1 METEKQKQPIVES
14 KDIFENKKEEYE
26 LSVVKDFLSKHHQIL
41 NALQQSLSDL
51 KQTTIENKIEGNNLV
66 RDFQNKQQQDLDL
79 IHKSILHLK
88 QSAADN
94 RFESDD
100 MASDY
105 QTKHQQE
112 LETIKKSL
120 LDLKRN
126 ATSSRIE
133 SDTQDKKSR
142 KRKKKVRDNVP
153 DDWNAPL

>member
-1 METEKQKQPIVES
+1 MIRQLKNAS
-14 KDIFENKKEEYE
+14 
-26 LSVVKDFLSKHHQIL
+26 L
-41 NALQQSLSDL
+41 NAMQQSLSDL
-51 KQTTIENKIEGNNLV
+51 KQTTIENKIEANNLV

-120 LDLKRN
+120 FDLKRN